1 MSKNQ
6 KPKTEP
12 AAAPVV
18 IVAEAAAAP
27 VADPPAPGA
36 APAPAAAPPATAT
49 TAASSRPAAFAR
61 RVQDLVQTRMAGSR
75 AERLLKRAR
84 EAKAALPRRLEGE
97 LDTLLGRVGLV
108 RKSRTQGP
116 AVGQEPATKAA

>member
-27 VADPPAPGA
+27 AADPPAA
-36 APAPAAAPPATAT
+36 APAPAAAAAPPAGT
-49 TAASSRPAAFAR
+49 SRAVAFAR
-61 RVQDLVQTRMAGSR
+61 RLQDVVQTRLAGSR
-75 AERLLKRAR
+75 AERLLKRAE

-116 AVGQEPATKAA
+116 AVVQEPATKAA